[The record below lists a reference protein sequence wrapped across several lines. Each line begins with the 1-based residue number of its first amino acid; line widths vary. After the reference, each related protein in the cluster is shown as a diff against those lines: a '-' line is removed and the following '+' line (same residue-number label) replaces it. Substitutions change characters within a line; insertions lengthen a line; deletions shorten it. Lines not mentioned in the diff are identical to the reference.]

1 MKGGIRYGGLASS
14 MGKMQGLFL
23 WSVSLL
29 ISPHMLGQWVL
40 IQSLLIITGS
50 FSWDFA
56 LGYECRRT
64 CTVKNTIYLMKW
76 AMLFRMALETWHHW
90 CLMAFHLIPVAW
102 LMLDTSNVIILYS
115 ACTERYIM
123 GEWIWHTALRREGV
137 EQCDSAK
144 ELSLMSV
151 LINPREQGPARPWWC
166 SYYIKP

>member
-1 MKGGIRYGGLASS
+1 
-14 MGKMQGLFL
+14 MGEIGMLFL
-23 WSVSLL
+23 WSFSLL
-29 ISPHMLGQWVL
+29 ISPHRLGQQAL

-64 CTVKNTIYLMKW
+64 CTVKNTICLVIW
-76 AMLFRMALETWHHW
+76 AMLFRMALKTLHHW

-102 LMLDTSNVIILYS
+102 WMLDASNVIILHS
-115 ACTERYIM
+115 ACTEKYIM
-123 GEWIWHTALRREGV
+123 GEWSWHTTLRREGV

-151 LINPREQGPARPWWC
+151 LINPWEQGLARPCWC
-166 SYYIKP
+166 SYYIKR